1 MSLGGVVLQDV
12 VIDCLAE
19 FVDTVEALIMV
30 HLWLQVA
37 KEILITALMLLQL
50 AGLEAQVLN
59 RWSTG
64 RA

>member
-1 MSLGGVVLQDV
+1 MGGVVLQDV